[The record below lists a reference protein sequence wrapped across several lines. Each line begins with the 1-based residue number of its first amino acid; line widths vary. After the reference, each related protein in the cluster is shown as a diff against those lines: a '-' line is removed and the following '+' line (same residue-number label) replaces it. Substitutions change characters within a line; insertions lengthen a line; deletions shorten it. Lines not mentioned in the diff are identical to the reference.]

1 MLANLA
7 LFMLK
12 FFIPASDI
20 LKKKF
25 VLIPM
30 IVSEMPPVW
39 PKMLDLYWSV
49 YAPIQ
54 NHVKLMNC
62 YCVHFTDSEQ
72 NETDGRQL

>member
-1 MLANLA
+1 M
-7 LFMLK
+7 
-12 FFIPASDI
+12 I
-20 LKKKF
+20 L
-25 VLIPM
+25 
-30 IVSEMPPVW
+30 SEMPPVW